1 MENHIKKTLFIVED
15 YQKNLKFFKAVLG
28 SILEYEVIMEERGK
42 IAFEKI
48 KIQCPDLIILDIQLP
63 EEWD

>member
-1 MENHIKKTLFIVED
+1 
-15 YQKNLKFFKAVLG
+15 
-28 SILEYEVIMEERGK
+28 MEERGK
-42 IAFEKI
+42 IAFGKI